1 MKTYLYRFY
10 NHKGALLYVG
20 VSLSVTQR
28 LAGHQG
34 AGWFNQV
41 SEMRVETFADR
52 TTALKAEAAAIKSER
67 PPYNVMHKPVFRV
80 PLKQLC
86 VELPEAEA
94 RRIKKDAVELGVTLN
109 EYALRAFQAFLAKNK
124 AQRGCHFA
132 KRKIMGR
139 KISLK

>member
-1 MKTYLYRFY
+1 MCNFLFYQLPRF
-10 NHKGALLYVG
+10 LL
-20 VSLSVTQR
+20 
-28 LAGHQG
+28 
-34 AGWFNQV
+34 N
-41 SEMRVETFADR
+41 
-52 TTALKAEAAAIKSER
+52 EA
-67 PPYNVMHKPVFRV
+67 M
-80 PLKQLC
+80 LTKQLN